1 MIRKIINSDYQVISE
16 YYTEFNVNNVDLF
29 DLGPFANIY
38 VYEKEN
44 QVVGFINY
52 SIIYDRAELSY
63 IYVAENFRKN
73 NIASELMEFM
83 IVDVI
88 DNGCKNI
95 TLEVALN
102 NEIGIKLYKKF
113 GFIEQAIRKNY
124 YDNCDG
130 ILMMKELNINE
141 K

>member
-38 VYEKEN
+38 VYEKDN

-63 IYVAENFRKN
+63 IYVDEKFRKN

-102 NEIGIKLYKKF
+102 NEKGIKLYKKF